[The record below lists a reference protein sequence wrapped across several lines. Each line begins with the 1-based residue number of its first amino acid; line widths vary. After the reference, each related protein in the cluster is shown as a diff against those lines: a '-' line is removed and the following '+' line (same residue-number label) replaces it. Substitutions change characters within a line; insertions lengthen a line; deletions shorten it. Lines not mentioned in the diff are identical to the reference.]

1 MYFMQVIE
9 ILNFL
14 LLCEVFELLSI
25 LTCKL
30 KHPLRVVNAQ
40 TKMYHVPP
48 LNLLAHYSVLVE
60 FY

>member
-30 KHPLRVVNAQ
+30 KHPLRVVNAE
-40 TKMYHVPP
+40 TCTTYH
-48 LNLLAHYSVLVE
+48 LLICLHIILY
-60 FY
+60 